1 MLPVVGVNI
10 AVNVER
16 NVSAV
21 RYLAHN
27 ELTGVTLPPDEDT
40 GGVTSEGTVQTW
52 PCLVSVHSVEITSP
66 VQLSGYSLTD

>member
-1 MLPVVGVNI
+1 MLPVVRVNI

-21 RYLAHN
+21 WYLPHY
-27 ELTGVTLPPDEDT
+27 ELAGVALPSDEEA
-40 GGVTSEGTVQTW
+40 GGVAGERTVEAR

-66 VQLSGYSLTD
+66 RQVSRSTL